1 MRKISIDFQS
11 WYHDIPLLLISTQD
25 FLNCALR
32 ILLNGRK
39 RTKVQFVSL
48 VHIIAILASLQFI
61 SLIHYDVLLDKKNSL
76 IIVQQI

>member
-25 FLNCALR
+25 FLNCALG
-32 ILLNGRK
+32 ILLNGGK

-48 VHIIAILASLQFI
+48 VHIIAILATLQFI

>member
-25 FLNCALR
+25 FLNCALG

-39 RTKVQFVSL
+39 RTKVQFVIW

-61 SLIHYDVLLDKKNSL
+61 SLIHYDVLLDKQKIL
-76 IIVQQI
+76 